1 MVKVIIPV
9 AVMMVIILW
18 KKIPKVGGNIHAAL
32 IVAGV
37 LSLILGGVYSV
48 VDWVGAWVDGID
60 RIAWVIALSIVGS
73 VYAETQVK
81 LGTMETIMGALKAK
95 FQNSPRALT
104 VSIVLA
110 LVVSGSLLGDAIAAS
125 TIIGVLTIG
134 VLADMNLSGEK
145 ICAIIVMGASA
156 GSIMPP
162 ISQGFALSSS
172 LVEAD
177 PDAVVRIG
185 YGTIAVIVVFICLYV
200 GLFMVKKGTKLSS
213 DSVAAHEGQTA
224 SQILRNNW
232 ITLVPLLI
240 LVVVIFFRTVS
251 VPGLQFDFVPDV
263 LSFIQVAEGVSILDV
278 MKNITILNGFTN
290 GIVLSILFVTVVAFL
305 FPKVR
310 CEWRETFSTGMSN
323 VKVTVQIQLCAA
335 FMLGSFYAGGQIE
348 AVQDFALGLDVNL
361 LKIGGALAMILM
373 GMLTG
378 SQSTSQNVVF
388 SFFGPAV
395 INTGV
400 SKVHTAVAGA
410 HLAASGQGLP
420 PADLTTFAVAGIVG
434 GLLGK
439 KVDPL
444 KSMFYCMPM
453 CILLAVIG
461 IVFLYI

>member
-1 MVKVIIPV
+1 
-9 AVMMVIILW
+9 
-18 KKIPKVGGNIHAAL
+18 
-32 IVAGV
+32 
-37 LSLILGGVYSV
+37 
-48 VDWVGAWVDGID
+48 
-60 RIAWVIALSIVGS
+60 
-73 VYAETQVK
+73 
-81 LGTMETIMGALKAK
+81 
-95 FQNSPRALT
+95 
-104 VSIVLA
+104 
-110 LVVSGSLLGDAIAAS
+110 
-125 TIIGVLTIG
+125 
-134 VLADMNLSGEK
+134 
-145 ICAIIVMGASA
+145 
-156 GSIMPP
+156 
-162 ISQGFALSSS
+162 
-172 LVEAD
+172 
-177 PDAVVRIG
+177 
-185 YGTIAVIVVFICLYV
+185 
-200 GLFMVKKGTKLSS
+200 MVKKGTKLSA

-224 SQILRNNW
+224 GQILRNNW

>member
-18 KKIPKVGGNIHAAL
+18 KKIPKIGGNIHAAL

-185 YGTIAVIVVFICLYV
+185 YGTIAVIVVFVCLYV
-200 GLFMVKKGTKLSS
+200 GLFMVKKGTKLSA

-224 SQILRNNW
+224 GQILRNNW

>member
-1 MVKVIIPV
+1 MIKVVVPV
-9 AVMMVIILW
+9 AVMMLIILW
-18 KKIPKVGGNIHAAL
+18 KKIPKIGGNIHAAL
-32 IVAGV
+32 IVAGI
-37 LSLILGGVYSV
+37 LSLLMGGVYSV
-48 VDWVGAWVDGID
+48 VEWVGAWVDGID

-73 VYAETQVK
+73 IYAETQVK

-95 FQNSPRALT
+95 FHNSPRALT

-134 VLADMNLSGEK
+134 VLADMKLSGEK

-172 LVEAD
+172 LVEAN
-177 PDAVVRIG
+177 PDAVVRVG
-185 YGTIAVIVVFICLYV
+185 YGTIAVIVLFICLYV
-200 GLFMVKKGTKLSS
+200 GLFLVKKGTKLSP
-213 DSVAAHEGQTA
+213 DAAASHQGQTA
-224 SQILRNNW
+224 GQILKNNW
-232 ITLVPLLI
+232 ITLVPLMV
-240 LVVVIFFRTVS
+240 LVVVIFFRTIG
-251 VPGLQFDFVPDV
+251 VPQIQFDFVPDILGYIKV
-263 LSFIQVAEGVSILDV
+263 SENLSILDV
-278 MKNITILNGFTN
+278 LKNITILNGVTN
-290 GIVLSILFVTVVAFL
+290 GIVLSILFVTIIAFL

-310 CEWRETFSTGMSN
+310 CDWKDTLSTAVKN
-323 VKVTVQIQLCAA
+323 VKVTVLIQLCAA

-348 AVQDFALGLDVNL
+348 AVQEFALGLDTNL
-361 LKIGGALAMILM
+361 LKIGGAMAMVLM

-388 SFFGPAV
+388 SFFGPALV
-395 INTGV
+395 NTGV
-400 SKVHTAVAGA
+400 SKIHSAVAGA
-410 HLAASGQGLP
+410 HLASAGQGLP

-444 KSMFYCMPM
+444 KSMFYCVPM
-453 CILLAVIG
+453 CLLLAAIG
-461 IVFLYI
+461 ILFLYI